1 MAAVDLARDRPGC
14 RSRNWIRESR
24 DFYARL
30 SRTIWRHALR
40 FSQESRKDTAAI
52 NTGCAFHRAPHS
64 SCLRKHLSRRSRQPH
79 TASAWKSQN
88 HTPLSGKRSPA
99 TSIPGGRKISMS
111 RNHHN
116 ALSSRSDRV
125 DGSMKI
131 PARATGSFGITSS
144 LSMRRTRLRCRD
156 SSRHLSAVRPLL
168 FLMFRFRPGANP
180 PRPWKSPI
188 QHLVVWEIP
197 APQSRVGAH
206 FFKTASRRGSSE

>member
-1 MAAVDLARDRPGC
+1 MAAINLARGRPGC

-24 DFYARL
+24 NFYPRL
-30 SRTIWRHALR
+30 SHPIWRHAIR

-116 ALSSRSDRV
+116 ALSSRCDRV
-125 DGSMKI
+125 DDSMKI

-168 FLMFRFRPGANP
+168 FLTFRFRPGANP